1 MLRPILATYN
11 PYEAATEFTQ
21 AGWNLDSSSPPD
33 SGDPLCQ
40 VSLYGNKV
48 LLGILEGYAPN
59 EARAFVGT
67 GVEFY
72 LNVPRD
78 KIQIIH
84 EKHLFLQPTEITKQP
99 WGDLAFQVTI
109 QGYKFMIAAA
119 DE

>member
-1 MLRPILATYN
+1 MLRPILATDN
-11 PYEAATEFTQ
+11 PYEAAKEFIQ
-21 AGWNLDSSSPPD
+21 AGWSLDSSSPPD

-48 LLGILEGYAPN
+48 LLGILEGYVPN

-84 EKHLFLQPTEITKQP
+84 EKN
-99 WGDLAFQVTI
+99 
-109 QGYKFMIAAA
+109 
-119 DE
+119 